1 MDRLETGDASGTSP
15 RSVTA
20 RDKINTPLIPAI
32 YAISHALLFTD
43 AFTVTIDDHYCLPN
57 SAGITPT
64 SVRFRGTRPS
74 YPTMSLDRPET
85 GKTEIVTE
93 SSEMTVVNPHQY
105 Q

>member
-1 MDRLETGDASGTSP
+1 MLETSQ
-15 RSVTA
+15 
-20 RDKINTPLIPAI
+20 PLIPAI
-32 YAISHALLFTD
+32 QAISHALLFTD
-43 AFTVTIDDHYCLPN
+43 AFTVTIDDRYYLPN

-93 SSEMTVVNPHQY
+93 SSEMTVHTRWFGVNVNAYALQP
-105 Q
+105 